1 MWVSAGAGIVL
12 TRNFAEMQIVR
23 QGNATLAGDFVAPD
37 RQNR

>member
-1 MWVSAGAGIVL
+1 MVL

-23 QGNATLAGDFVAPD
+23 QGNPTVAGDFVAPD